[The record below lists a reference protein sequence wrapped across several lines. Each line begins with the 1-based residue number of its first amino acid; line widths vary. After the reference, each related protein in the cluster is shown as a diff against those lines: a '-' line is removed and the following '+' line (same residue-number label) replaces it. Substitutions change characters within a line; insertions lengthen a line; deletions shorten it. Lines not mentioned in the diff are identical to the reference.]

1 MLYIS
6 SRNKTDSFTSYRTLC
21 DDNAPDGGLYLPYQL
36 PRIDGEA
43 LQKMCA
49 CSFGENVAQ
58 ILNLFF
64 SAKLTAWDVECCI
77 GRMPVRIT
85 PMNHRIL
92 SAECFHNPQNS
103 YSYLVDSL
111 YRLLSKARPNK
122 ATVWARIAIRIAVM
136 FGLYTL
142 MPEEVRENF
151 DVALTTGDFSG
162 PMAAWYARKMGLPIQ
177 KIVCCCNENGAAW
190 DLIQRGEFNTGMPLV
205 DTGMQE
211 LDQPCPEQI
220 ERLVYHTL
228 GFDMTQE
235 YNVVCNKKGV
245 FHLEGE
251 AFAQLSSGFAAAVVG
266 RDRIL
271 STVRSVYR
279 SNGYFISPVT
289 AIAYGGLQDFRAK
302 SGESRHTL
310 ILADYA
316 PVLYADQV
324 IQACGTTKTEFMKA
338 LTSVKE

>member
-21 DDNAPDGGLYLPYQL
+21 NDNAPDGGLFLPYQL
-36 PRIDGEA
+36 PHIDGAA
-43 LQKMCA
+43 LQKMCI

-58 ILNLFF
+58 ILKLFF

-77 GRMPVRIT
+77 GRVPVRIS

-92 SAECFHNPQNS
+92 CAECFHNPQNS
-103 YSYLVDSL
+103 YNYLVDSL
-111 YRLLSKARPNK
+111 YRYLTQGKSNK
-122 ATVWARIAIRIAVM
+122 PTTWAKIAIQIAVL
-136 FGLYTL
+136 FGLYAL
-142 MPEEVRENF
+142 MPEEVRENV
-151 DVALTTGDFSG
+151 DISLTAGDFSS
-162 PMAAWYARKMGLPIQ
+162 PMAAWYARKMGLPIR
-177 KIVCCCNENGAAW
+177 KIICCCNENGAAW
-190 DLIQRGEFNTGMPLV
+190 DLIQRGEFNTGMPMV

-220 ERLVYHTL
+220 ERLMYHTL
-228 GFDMTQE
+228 GFDKTQE
-235 YNVVCNKKGV
+235 YNAVCNKKGV
-245 FHLEGE
+245 IHLDED

-310 ILADYA
+310 ILADHA
-316 PVLYADQV
+316 PSLFADQV
-324 IQACGTTKTEFMKA
+324 SQACGMTKTEFMKA

>member
-6 SRNKTDSFTSYRTLC
+6 SRNKIDSFTSYRTLC
-21 DDNAPDGGLYLPYQL
+21 DDNAPDGGLFLPYQL
-36 PRIDGEA
+36 PHIDVET
-43 LQKMCA
+43 LQKMCT
-49 CSFGENVAQ
+49 CSFGENMAQ
-58 ILNLFF
+58 ILSLFF

-85 PMNHRIL
+85 QMNHRIQ

-103 YSYLVDSL
+103 YNYLVDSL
-111 YRLLSKARPNK
+111 YRYLSQGKPSKAT
-122 ATVWARIAIRIAVM
+122 AWAKIAIRIAVL

-151 DVALTTGDFSG
+151 DIALTAGDFSG
-162 PMAAWYARKMGLPIQ
+162 PMAAWYAREMGLPIR
-177 KIVCCCNENGAAW
+177 KIICCCNENGAAW
-190 DLIQRGEFNTGMPLV
+190 DLIQRGEFNTGTPLV

-211 LDQPCPEQI
+211 LDHPTPVQI

-228 GFDMTQE
+228 GFDKTQE
-235 YNVVCNKKGV
+235 YNDVCNKKGV
-245 FHLEGE
+245 FHLEE
-251 AFAQLSSGFAAAVVG
+251 DAFAQLSSGLAAAVVG

-310 ILADYA
+310 ILADHA
-316 PVLYADQV
+316 PVLYAEQV
-324 IQACGTTKTEFMKA
+324 SQACGMTKTEFMKA
-338 LTSVKE
+338 LISVKE